1 MAKRI
6 RKSYTDEQKKTIL
19 AAAQKDGLTALQVQ
33 KKFGVK
39 PITYYSWRKKT
50 GAAKRR
56 GRPAGRGPGRP
67 PGSGRAASGGGL
79 AGQVRG
85 EVQTRVRALLP
96 EIVRSEVNSFLD
108 ALLGGGKKRRGR
120 KKK

>member
-1 MAKRI
+1 MAKRT
-6 RKSYTDEQKKTIL
+6 RKRYTDEQKRTIL

-67 PGSGRAASGGGL
+67 AGSGGGS
-79 AGQVRG
+79 GVVGVVRG
-85 EVQTRVRALLP
+85 EVQARVRAMLP
-96 EIVRSEVNSFLD
+96 EIVRGEVNSYLD
-108 ALLGGGKKRRGR
+108 ALFGSGGRRRRR